1 MKNTTQLTLITLLT
15 AAVSAN
21 AAIVGFEAE
30 SGTLGI
36 HFDPAIADVAAL
48 GGEYI
53 TTEVSDTGSPNANKL
68 VTYSVTF
75 AETGTYDLYGK
86 IYVGPGGN
94 ADDSFFF
101 GDSFGTKTLG
111 TTTGWITA
119 NGLSTES
126 DEAYAWV
133 NLSDFAT
140 GSTFTVTGA
149 GDETFEIAGRE
160 DGLRLDAFAFGTT
173 GETFTD
179 TQLDAAVIP
188 EPGTYALLAGCFAL
202 ASVMIRRRR

>member
-1 MKNTTQLTLITLLT
+1 MKKATQLTLLALLT

-86 IYVGPGGN
+86 IYVGPGGVL
-94 ADDSFFF
+94 DDSFFF
-101 GDSFGTKTLG
+101 GDSFGTKALG

-119 NGLSTES
+119 NGLASES
-126 DEAYAWV
+126 DEAWAWV
-133 NLSDFAT
+133 NLTEFTAT
-140 GSTFTVTGA
+140 TIFTA
-149 GDETFEIAGRE
+149 SIGDETFEIAGRE
-160 DGLRLDAFAFGTT
+160 DGLRFDAFAFGTST
-173 GETFTD
+173 ETFSD
-179 TQLDAAVIP
+179 AQLDAAVIP

>member
-1 MKNTTQLTLITLLT
+1 MKTTTQLTSIALLT
-15 AAVSAN
+15 AVASAN

-53 TTEVSDTGSPNANKL
+53 TSSVDQGGTGANNV

-75 AETGTYDLYGK
+75 AEADTYELYGK
-86 IYVGPGGN
+86 IYVGPNGVF
-94 ADDSFFF
+94 DDSFFF
-101 GDSFGTKTLG
+101 GSDFTTPSPTAWTL
-111 TTTGWITA
+111 A
-119 NGLSTES
+119 NGLASES
-126 DEAYAWV
+126 VEAYAWV
-133 NLSDFAT
+133 NLSEF
-140 GSTFTVTGA
+140 VA
-149 GDETFEIAGRE
+149 GDNFYTIAGADVGVAQTFQIAGRE
-160 DGLRLDAFAFGTT
+160 DGLRFDAFAFGTST
-173 GETFTD
+173 ETFSD
-179 TQLDAAVIP
+179 AQLDAAVIP

>member
-1 MKNTTQLTLITLLT
+1 MKKATQLTLLALLT

-53 TTEVSDTGSPNANKL
+53 TSSVDQGGTGANNV

-86 IYVGPGGN
+86 IYVGPGGVL
-94 ADDSFFF
+94 DDSFFF
-101 GDSFGTKTLG
+101 GDSFGTKALG

-119 NGLSTES
+119 NGLASES
-126 DEAYAWV
+126 DEAWAWV
-133 NLSDFAT
+133 NLTEFTAT
-140 GSTFTVTGA
+140 TIFTA
-149 GDETFEIAGRE
+149 SIGDETFEIAGRE
-160 DGLRLDAFAFGTT
+160 DGLRFDAFAFGTT
-173 GETFTD
+173 GEAFSD
-179 TQLDAAVIP
+179 AQLDAAVIP